1 MYYWKYLRFV
11 RFFLRDE
18 IPHERNGELIERF
31 TGGNEHLFDTVLKRR
46 LLQLASVKYLMTSR
60 PVVVAPSIAREINE
74 QNIGQLTAG
83 LENHI
88 ALTQYTIG
96 GDTKFVLYEH
106 PPYDRLPFAVAV
118 TPAQQR
124 LLFSLAMN
132 PAVYDGSQPL
142 CGDGVDFRLEAR
154 DKAGRTSPLYERYID
169 PKHNPADRRWVE
181 DSADLSRYLGQQI
194 DLLFTTTPGPAGNNC
209 MDWAGCGNP
218 HFSGDAAAPPL
229 FQQVYDRE
237 LKIYEYADP
246 LPRAALYSA
255 VEMVTDDQ
263 SALTRLGSPSF
274 DPFQTAVVTATDAA
288 ALRGLT
294 VRERVRSAR
303 ILSYTS
309 QEVQI
314 DADTDRPAL
323 LVLNDSDYPGWKAYV
338 DGRKAR
344 VYPANYM
351 FRGVLLTP
359 GKHMVR
365 FAYEPVSFVTGA
377 VLSGIGLLCLAAFV
391 LWSLSRSRVAEPH
404 LVH

>member
-1 MYYWKYLRFV
+1 
-11 RFFLRDE
+11 
-18 IPHERNGELIERF
+18 
-31 TGGNEHLFDTVLKRR
+31 
-46 LLQLASVKYLMTSR
+46 
-60 PVVVAPSIAREINE
+60 
-74 QNIGQLTAG
+74 
-83 LENHI
+83 
-88 ALTQYTIG
+88 
-96 GDTKFVLYEH
+96 
-106 PPYDRLPFAVAV
+106 
-118 TPAQQR
+118 
-124 LLFSLAMN
+124 
-132 PAVYDGSQPL
+132 
-142 CGDGVDFRLEAR
+142 
-154 DKAGRTSPLYERYID
+154 
-169 PKHNPADRRWVE
+169 
-181 DSADLSRYLGQQI
+181 
-194 DLLFTTTPGPAGNNC
+194 
-209 MDWAGCGNP
+209 MDWAGWGNP

-229 FQQVYDRE
+229 FQQAYDRE

-246 LPRAALYSA
+246 LPRAAIYSA
-255 VEMVTDDQ
+255 IETATDDQ

-314 DADTDRPAL
+314 DADTNHPSL

-338 DGRKAR
+338 DGRQAR

-365 FAYEPVSFVTGA
+365 FAYEPASFVTGA

-391 LWSLSRSRVAEPH
+391 LWSLRRSRIAEPH